1 MNLYEV
7 LEVSPK
13 ASKEVIEKAYKVLV
27 KKYHPDLQKP
37 EKKAWAEEIMKK
49 LNRAYEVLGNE
60 EERQKYDI
68 ERGASTSSA
77 EHTKSE
83 ANPETEDLIVEAF
96 VNWFRGGAK

>member
-27 KKYHPDLQKP
+27 KKYHPDLQKL

-49 LNRAYEVLGNE
+49 LNRAYEVLGDQ

-68 ERGASTSSA
+68 EIGISTSSA
-77 EHTKSE
+77 EQPNSS
-83 ANPETEDLIVEAF
+83 ANPETEDLIVKAF
-96 VNWFRGGAK
+96 ISWFRGGLK